1 MWTSE
6 LVARFRELRGG
17 VQAPPG
23 LSAAASLAEEAA
35 TAAAAAATAATAAAA
50 TAATDAAT
58 SADAGAG
65 AAAAMPPAPGGA
77 ADAPAAAAADA
88 ATHADADA
96 TVVRPAKR
104 AKLEGTRAERGRG
117 GSMFPVSLFSKIQ
130 YIQVYHLLSP
140 SLSPFHHSF
149 HLSSLI
155 LIRWA

>member
-35 TAAAAAATAATAAAA
+35 AATAATAAAA

-58 SADAGAG
+58 S
-65 AAAAMPPAPGGA
+65 
-77 ADAPAAAAADA
+77 
-88 ATHADADA
+88 ADADA

-130 YIQVYHLLSP
+130 YIQVYHLFSP

-155 LIRWA
+155 LIRRA

>member
-1 MWTSE
+1 VWTLE

-35 TAAAAAATAATAAAA
+35 SATAATAAAA

-155 LIRWA
+155 LIRRA

>member
-1 MWTSE
+1 MWTLE

-35 TAAAAAATAATAAAA
+35 SATAATAAAA

-155 LIRWA
+155 LIRRA

>member
-1 MWTSE
+1 VWTSE

-35 TAAAAAATAATAAAA
+35 SATAATAAAA

-155 LIRWA
+155 LIRRA

>member
-1 MWTSE
+1 MWTLE

-58 SADAGAG
+58 SADA
-65 AAAAMPPAPGGA
+65 
-77 ADAPAAAAADA
+77 
-88 ATHADADA
+88 DA

-117 GSMFPVSLFSKIQ
+117 GSMFPVSLFSLIQ

-155 LIRWA
+155 LIRRA